1 MKLVRSLHSVA
12 VVAALLGGFVAEANN
27 KKVKESRD
35 WSLWEST
42 VNNSVVC
49 YMQAN
54 KDHYYFLIMKTK
66 NSPNVEVM
74 MQTPENKRGV
84 TGMTVTIAGV
94 PNQLTFADI
103 NGRKTHYWGI
113 GKNLS
118 SFINQMRTE
127 SPKLQV
133 RGVGGSKDEAV
144 EISTRGFGAMLTE
157 MQNRCNNGAGLV
169 NPEMEANFLAA
180 VPDFVNPLTID
191 FNKAT
196 QLRGIHAGA
205 YADAN
210 QIVMTQAELANAIK
224 KYQPLTDELNQNR
237 STASYIQNTSL
248 PQAQSSLAQA
258 QRIQAEGRGEISR
271 IDAQI
276 PGLNTKIQNSQKAHD
291 TARAALAPHEPEF
304 NRLNSG
310 LSGAQSNLSQA
321 QSRLAYIEDRL
332 RTGSQRISSLSYEA
346 NTLERSLSQ
355 KRNDMS
361 YAQSAYDRA
370 SRERSS
376 YNVSY
381 ERDRRLRGHFEY
393 SRLQSDLRSADN
405 NLRSAE
411 MQEQQARR
419 ERDQIDSQ
427 LRQCR
432 VQPMMAEGD
441 MTVAQVR
448 PDGPGFGGPGGP
460 RPPGGGPGG
469 PRPPGGGGPGHGGP
483 GGPRPPGGPGGPVPP
498 TPPAPRD
505 CSHLERSLLSANQNL
520 ERAKDAVRS
529 ASNQRNMVSSRINQ
543 IERQIDNEVNSE
555 YSVLVNREDQARREL
570 DRIANSLRSDES
582 RISQIRYTELPAL
595 EREQSSLT
603 NERPSTQQAISQAQA
618 DISRINQELTRF
630 KSSTGWDRKAE
641 SVQSTRAQLETDQR
655 NLANAQAQKSSLQ
668 RQLETAIAQEPQLRA
683 QVDSLNAQLNSLNAR
698 ANELNRGLANLP
710 AERAPYDA
718 RISSL
723 QTNLRARQIEFLNLL
738 R

>member
-1 MKLVRSLHSVA
+1 MKFVRSLQSVA
-12 VVAALLGGFVAEANN
+12 IAATLLGGFVAEANN

-35 WSLWEST
+35 WSLWESS

-84 TGMTVTIAGV
+84 TGMTVAIAGV

-118 SFINQMRTE
+118 SFINQMKTE

-133 RGVGGSKDEAV
+133 RAVGGSKDEAV

-210 QIVMTQAELANAIK
+210 QIVTTQAELANAIR

-237 STASYIQNTSL
+237 ATASYIQNTSL
-248 PQAQSSLAQA
+248 PQAQNSLAQA
-258 QRIQAEGRGEISR
+258 QRIQTEGRAEISR

-276 PGLNTKIQNSQKAHD
+276 PALNTKIQNSQKTHD
-291 TARAALAPHEPEF
+291 SARATLAPHEPEF
-304 NRLNSG
+304 NRLNSS

-321 QSRLAYIEDRL
+321 QSRLSYIEDRL
-332 RTGSQRISSLSYEA
+332 RTGSQQISSLSYEA

-393 SRLQSDLRSADN
+393 SRLQSDLRSAEN
-405 NLRSAE
+405 NLRSAQ
-411 MQEQQARR
+411 MNEQQARR
-419 ERDQIDSQ
+419 ERDQIDAQ

-432 VQPMMAEGD
+432 VQPMSVDGD

-448 PDGPGFGGPGGP
+448 PGGPGFGGP
-460 RPPGGGPGG
+460 
-469 PRPPGGGGPGHGGP
+469 GGPGHGGP
-483 GGPRPPGGPGGPVPP
+483 GGPRPPGGGGHVPP
-498 TPPAPRD
+498 TPPVTPPAPRD
-505 CSHLERSLLSANQNL
+505 CSHLERSLLAANQNL

-529 ASNQRNMVSSRINQ
+529 ASSQHNMVSSRINQ

-570 DRIANSLRSDES
+570 DRIANSLRSDEA
-582 RISQIRYTELPAL
+582 RISQIRYNELPAL
-595 EREQSSLT
+595 EREQSNLT
-603 NERPSTQQAISQAQA
+603 SERPSTQQRISQAQS
-618 DISRINQELTRF
+618 DISRLNQELARF

-641 SVQSTRAQLETDQR
+641 AVQSTRAQLEADQR

-683 QVDSLNAQLNSLNAR
+683 QVNSLNTQLNSLNQR
-698 ANELNRGLANLP
+698 ATELNRGLANLP